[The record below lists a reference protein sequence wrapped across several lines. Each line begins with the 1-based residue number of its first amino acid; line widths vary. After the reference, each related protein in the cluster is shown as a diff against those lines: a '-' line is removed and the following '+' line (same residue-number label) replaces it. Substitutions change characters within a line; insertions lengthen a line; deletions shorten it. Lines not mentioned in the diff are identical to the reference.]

1 MQDSPPFQFSDSAAK
16 GLPDAIGDRVVPLP
30 RETGSKGCMQ
40 FQSKPRKKRV
50 AFVINSLCGGGA
62 ERAMTTLLRASID
75 EAAEFELE
83 LFLLDDV
90 AIEYPLPSW
99 LRVRQF
105 DCRLSMVR
113 SLFALRRGISEF
125 SPDLILSFLTRANI
139 AAVIL
144 GRLFGVPV
152 IVSERVNTTSHL
164 GGGFAATLVKKLVRW
179 TYPRATKVIAVSSG
193 VADDLV
199 TAFGVPEEK
208 IIVIAN
214 PIDADFIAEAADA
227 KTNEVSSG
235 EPYIVS
241 MGRLVPNKN
250 FALLIEA
257 FARSKIG
264 GKLTIF
270 GEGGER
276 ESLTRLIKERGL
288 EGSVELL
295 GFSSNP
301 FPILRQARF
310 FVLPSNA
317 EGFPNALL
325 EAMSVGL
332 PVISTNCLSGPSEV
346 LADMAREEVPEPIF
360 FAEHGIIVSPNQPDA
375 LVEAMRALTD
385 QHRRD
390 HYAAKA
396 QARAM
401 EYSVG
406 RAKERYWNVLRS
418 FLPA

>member
-1 MQDSPPFQFSDSAAK
+1 
-16 GLPDAIGDRVVPLP
+16 
-30 RETGSKGCMQ
+30 MQ
-40 FQSKPRKKRV
+40 FQSVSQKNRVAQPVSRKKRV
-50 AFVINSLCGGGA
+50 AFVINSLCFGGA
-62 ERAMTTLLRASID
+62 ERVMTTLLRASID
-75 EAAEFELE
+75 EASEFELE

-90 AIEYPLPSW
+90 PIEYPVPSW

-105 DCRLSMVR
+105 NCRLSMVK
-113 SLFALRRGISEF
+113 SLFALKRGIREF
-125 SPDLILSFLTRANI
+125 APDVILSFLTRANI

-144 GRLFGVPV
+144 GRLCGVPV
-152 IVSERVNTTSHL
+152 IISERVNTSSHL
-164 GGGFAATLVKKLVRW
+164 GGGLMAGLVKTLVRW
-179 TYPRATKVIAVSSG
+179 TYPRAAKIIAVSSG

-199 TAFGVPEEK
+199 AAFDVPEDK
-208 IIVIAN
+208 IVVIAN
-214 PIDADFIAEAADA
+214 PIDVESIVEAAA
-227 KTNEVSSG
+227 GKSAEVSDG
-235 EPYIVS
+235 EPYVVA

-257 FARSKIG
+257 FARSGIG
-264 GKLTIF
+264 GRLVIL
-270 GEGGER
+270 GDGDER
-276 ESLTRLIKERGL
+276 ENLVKLIRERGL

-301 FPILRQARF
+301 FPVLRQARF

-346 LADMAREEVPEPIF
+346 LADMARDDVPQPIF
-360 FAEHGIIVSPNQPDA
+360 FAEHGIIVSTNAPDA
-375 LVEAMRALTD
+375 LAEAMRALID
-385 QHRRD
+385 QNRRD

-396 QARAM
+396 QARALA
-401 EYSVG
+401 YSVG
-406 RAKERYWNVLRS
+406 RAKERYWSVLRS